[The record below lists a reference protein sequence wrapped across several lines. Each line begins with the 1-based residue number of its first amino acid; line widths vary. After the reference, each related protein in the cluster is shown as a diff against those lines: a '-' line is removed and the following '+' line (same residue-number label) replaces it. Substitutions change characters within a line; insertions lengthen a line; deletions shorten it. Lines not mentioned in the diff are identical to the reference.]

1 MFRAPFR
8 TILYIC
14 IAVVIA
20 ACGGSRVATDTP
32 PASTLTV
39 TDDIGRIVTIA
50 APAERAISLAPSI
63 TEMVFAAGAGDRLV
77 GVTSYCDFPA
87 ETAAIAKVGDT
98 QSPNIESIVALRPQL
113 VLVSTASQLESFM
126 NVLEQQNIA
135 VYVLDVKGLDDVS
148 RGLRALGG
156 IFGTKDES
164 EQKAA
169 EIERRTKAFRGGPT
183 TPEPPKVFLQISAE
197 PLFTIGADSFLTDLI
212 SRTGGLSV
220 TREVPG
226 GYPKLSKETALA
238 MDPDVIVLSD
248 SEDNRE
254 PNAVFA
260 NSPAVKNG
268 RVHRIDAD
276 IISRPG
282 PRLVDAL
289 EAISAAIKK

>member
-1 MFRAPFR
+1 MFRPPF
-8 TILYIC
+8 IIIYIC
-14 IAVVIA
+14 IAVLIT
-20 ACGGSRVATDTP
+20 ACGGQRVASDRSSANTT
-32 PASTLTV
+32 TV
-39 TDDIGRIVTIA
+39 TDDIGRTVTIA

-77 GVTSYCDFPA
+77 GVTSFCDFPA
-87 ETAAIAKVGDT
+87 ETSAIAKVGDT

-148 RGLRALGG
+148 RGLRALGE
-156 IFGTKDES
+156 IFGTKEES
-164 EQKAA
+164 DQKAA
-169 EIERRTKAFRGGPT
+169 EIERRTNAFTVKPPD
-183 TPEPPKVFLQISAE
+183 PETSKVFLQISAE

-212 SRTGGLSV
+212 ARAGGESV

-238 MDPDVIVLSD
+238 MKPDVIVLSD
-248 SEDNRE
+248 SEDNRD
-254 PNAVFA
+254 PNPVFA

-268 RVHRIDAD
+268 RVYRINAD

-289 EAISAAIKK
+289 EEMSAAIKK